1 MLCFG
6 FGHPLLACLGRGDG
20 WPAAARAPR
29 VLASGI
35 VSCVVVGVVVAA
47 AADDPVGEPV
57 AVTCRAQCSGGSAAA
72 AVAMT
77 VSCLGGVGESH
88 GRSPRWMQAG
98 RRKRSRRSTA
108 GRRENRKTTGRQRL
122 RRQREKRATLVDE
135 RRRLE
140 EGRKEAEAW
149 RWERMSEV
157 EQVGA
162 ACL

>member
-1 MLCFG
+1 MDLYGYTAADGKTLGPFL
-6 FGHPLLACLGRGDG
+6 PLTKHGSTRQGRGRRNG
-20 WPAAARAPR
+20 KTVR
-29 VLASGI
+29 VLQA
-35 VSCVVVGVVVAA
+35 
-47 AADDPVGEPV
+47 VGEPV